1 MKKIFVLF
9 VLLVI
14 TMSTF
19 SQVSNDYIS
28 VSYQG
33 YVGGKY
39 IFAIKDLT
47 SHSPSYMNYEFSYQG
62 VNITSTSTGWN
73 GGGIQGTTTL
83 SLTGSFSGTGVFTFW
98 PTTNYGGNPN
108 VQPISIN
115 LATINNLPVKFTG
128 APKVIAV
135 YEDYVTVQF
144 TVADQSQ
151 MKQYNVQFSK
161 DQGKTWQTVTVVIPN
176 DAETGYTY
184 SVNVKLNQ

>member
-1 MKKIFVLF
+1 MKRIIVLSA
-9 VLLVI
+9 LLVI
-14 TMSTF
+14 TMSAF
-19 SQVSNDYIS
+19 SQAANDYIS

-33 YVGGKY
+33 YINGQYV
-39 IFAIKDLT
+39 FAIKDIE
-47 SHSPSYMNYEFSYQG
+47 SHSPSYMNYEFNYK
-62 VNITSTSTGWN
+62 NATITATSTGWN

-83 SLTGSFSGTGVFTFW
+83 YLTGAFSQNATFAFW

-108 VQPISIN
+108 VNPVTVNMSSIS
-115 LATINNLPVKFTG
+115 NLPVKFTG

-161 DQGKTWQTVTVVIPN
+161 DQGKTWQTVSVVIPN
-176 DAETGYTY
+176 NAETGYTY